1 MGGSRGFTAWRA
13 GGGRT
18 LWVRA
23 GHGSREWQGTAAKR
37 PSLAGSTFYCPLIK
51 SRLPLNWLFPRTR
64 SDVSGMLGIA
74 ILSTRQEARMATA
87 RQWQAVPVA
96 CPESGCSTWLPG
108 PDITPEEA
116 GHAQAPD
123 LPPGFSLAAWS
134 RGPNIFGFPV
144 QPADWLA
151 GALFGGGGRRAHR
164 HRYGGG
170 MTKADDFDMFY
181 AATSRRL
188 VRQIFAMTGDL
199 SEAEDA
205 VQEAYI
211 RAWRRWPRI
220 RAYEDPEAWLRVV
233 AYRITVNSWQ
243 KARNR
248 LTAQRRA
255 GTMNCRGCPGPGGA
269 GERAAEDPRDPAP
282 RHRAASPGGAVGRE
296 IARETGAPT
305 GTVKARL
312 ARGRRALAPLVSE
325 FDDSPQPGAAIAAA
339 QE

>member
-1 MGGSRGFTAWRA
+1 M
-13 GGGRT
+13 
-18 LWVRA
+18 
-23 GHGSREWQGTAAKR
+23 
-37 PSLAGSTFYCPLIK
+37 P
-51 SRLPLNWLFPRTR
+51 
-64 SDVSGMLGIA
+64 
-74 ILSTRQEARMATA
+74 
-87 RQWQAVPVA
+87 
-96 CPESGCSTWLPG
+96 
-108 PDITPEEA
+108 
-116 GHAQAPD
+116 
-123 LPPGFSLAAWS
+123 
-134 RGPNIFGFPV
+134 
-144 QPADWLA
+144 
-151 GALFGGGGRRAHR
+151 
-164 HRYGGG
+164 
-170 MTKADDFDMFY
+170 KADDFDMFY

-188 VRQIFAMTGDL
+188 VGQIFAMTGDL

-220 RAYEDPEAWLRVV
+220 RAYDDPEAWLRVV

-248 LTAQRRA
+248 LTAHRAGRHHELPGLSPDLVALVSALRKIPETQRRA
-255 GTMNCRGCPGPGGA
+255 IVLHHLA
-269 GERAAEDPRDPAP
+269 GLSVE
-282 RHRAASPGGAVGRE
+282 E